1 MTNNQN
7 SEQDIKELAITQWSL
22 LAWSAT
28 FKCIISLLAKVS
40 GPASDSQC
48 QNKGRMAK
56 RWQNEDEV
64 KYLFIQ
70 IFICKDFYMSK
81 KDFLK
86 KICVHVCVHT
96 SMSMSVYVYYVC
108 AGLTGVCELPHTYR
122 EQKVD
127 HSQEQ

>member
-1 MTNNQN
+1 MA
-7 SEQDIKELAITQWSL
+7 KQW
-22 LAWSAT
+22 
-28 FKCIISLLAKVS
+28 
-40 GPASDSQC
+40 
-48 QNKGRMAK
+48 QNK
-56 RWQNEDEV
+56 DEV

-86 KICVHVCVHT
+86 KICVYACVCAYT
-96 SMSMSVYVYYVC
+96 STPMSVYVCHVC

-122 EQKVD
+122 EQKVG